1 MKIEGVGGIRHE
13 CDHLTGRMVQCR
25 NESLRVGSGVA
36 VCAGQVG
43 RRARDRQVAFLS
55 RLLLSGVDILVGCQ
69 GRIPFGFQ
77 LSLIR

>member
-1 MKIEGVGGIRHE
+1 MKVEGVGGIRHE
-13 CDHLTGRMVQCR
+13 CDHLTGRMVKGR
-25 NESLRVGSGVA
+25 DEFLRIGGSVA
-36 VCAGQVG
+36 VRAGQVG

-69 GRIPFGFQ
+69 GGIPFGFQ